1 MKWKSTTLFHTTAI
15 GTHRIVRLPGTREED
30 FVRTLREVLAT
41 ASLPDL
47 NRVTN
52 VEAQELQRDES
63 GGVADSY
70 LWVIYFRGLDRPELV
85 RELGEAMY
93 ESVRE
98 KLDSVGVRTSFNLA
112 VLEGRWEAES

>member
-1 MKWKSTTLFHTTAI
+1 MQWKRRTLSHTTTI

-63 GGVADSY
+63 GGVVDSY
-70 LWVIYFRGLDRPELV
+70 LWVIYFRGVDQPESV
-85 RELGEAMY
+85 REKCEAMY

-98 KLDSVGVRTSFNLA
+98 KLDSVGVRTSFSLA
-112 VLEGRWEAES
+112 TLEGRWEAEP